1 MAAERL
7 AEVIE
12 SPTEVYAD
20 VVDLL
25 VDGVAADQR
34 QRLETIEKELEDVKK
49 RLGRIWQIIETT
61 DIEMADASERIR
73 EHRESKEMLEV
84 AEEEARGLLAERRQ
98 FLDSADTIATTYFGS
113 RSSAHGYPP
122 ERSVARCLSLIW
134 LHHSRRRNT
143 PPVVASPSWRG
154 SFVRTWGRRPVL
166 QGGREAHRNGWCGRA
181 AQPRSSLLSHPNCSP
196 ILKPSIG
203 TDTNRPRLCKD
214 GSRNS
219 R

>member
-61 DIEMADASERIR
+61 DIEMADARSASGSTGRVR
-73 EHRESKEMLEV
+73 
-84 AEEEARGLLAERRQ
+84 RG
-98 FLDSADTIATTYFGS
+98 
-113 RSSAHGYPP
+113 
-122 ERSVARCLSLIW
+122 W
-134 LHHSRRRNT
+134 
-143 PPVVASPSWRG
+143 
-154 SFVRTWGRRPVL
+154 
-166 QGGREAHRNGWCGRA
+166 
-181 AQPRSSLLSHPNCSP
+181 
-196 ILKPSIG
+196 K
-203 TDTNRPRLCKD
+203 
-214 GSRNS
+214 
-219 R
+219 

>member
-49 RLGRIWQIIETT
+49 RLGRIWQVIETT

-73 EHRESKEMLEV
+73 EHRESKERLEV
-84 AEEEARGLLAERRQ
+84 AEEEAV
-98 FLDSADTIATTYFGS
+98 
-113 RSSAHGYPP
+113 P
-122 ERSVARCLSLIW
+122 
-134 LHHSRRRNT
+134 
-143 PPVVASPSWRG
+143 
-154 SFVRTWGRRPVL
+154 
-166 QGGREAHRNGWCGRA
+166 
-181 AQPRSSLLSHPNCSP
+181 
-196 ILKPSIG
+196 
-203 TDTNRPRLCKD
+203 
-214 GSRNS
+214 
-219 R
+219 

>member
-1 MAAERL
+1 MPIRRLKAWSFRPGSPWATRPQNLTPSPSPAATATPAVRELAAERL

-61 DIEMADASERIR
+61 DMEMADASERIR
-73 EHRESKEMLEV
+73 EHRESKERLEV

-98 FLDSADTIATTYFGS
+98 FLDSADTIATFAEEGVVFG
-113 RSSAHGYPP
+113 
-122 ERSVARCLSLIW
+122 V
-134 LHHSRRRNT
+134 
-143 PPVVASPSWRG
+143 
-154 SFVRTWGRRPVL
+154 
-166 QGGREAHRNGWCGRA
+166 
-181 AQPRSSLLSHPNCSP
+181 
-196 ILKPSIG
+196 
-203 TDTNRPRLCKD
+203 
-214 GSRNS
+214 
-219 R
+219 